1 MAGHMKKQ
9 PREWISITREWIS
22 VFQDRWRWRRRDGR
36 FIELIDAFDPEENVV
51 GLFCIGEPS

>member
-1 MAGHMKKQ
+1 MTGT
-9 PREWISITREWIS
+9 EEWIS
-22 VFQDRWRWRRRDGR
+22 VYQDRWRWRRRDGR